1 MRSWVCATANTRW
14 KACSFTRS
22 RYSRSTATPCSRIF
36 WRRVADGQETSMD
49 MPAAIRAVTERRDL
63 RSEEMTEVMR
73 TIMTG
78 GATSAQIGGFLIGL
92 RMKGETVDEIAAAA
106 RVMRELASRVEV
118 SGAHVVGAGFM
129 FAPLHHG
136 AMKHAIGPRREMGV
150 RTVFN
155 LLGPLTNPADAPNQ
169 VVGVFDP
176 RWLEP
181 LAQVLQRLGSHH
193 ALVVHGEDGVDEIS
207 VGAPTQIAELK
218 TSRIHRYAI
227 TPEQF
232 GLPRTD
238 IREL

>member
-36 WRRVADGQETSMD
+36 WRRVADGQGTSMD

-63 RSEEMTEVMR
+63 RSEVVTEVMR
-73 TIMTG
+73 
-78 GATSAQIGGFLIGL
+78 A
-92 RMKGETVDEIAAAA
+92 V
-106 RVMRELASRVEV
+106 
-118 SGAHVVGAGFM
+118 
-129 FAPLHHG
+129 
-136 AMKHAIGPRREMGV
+136 
-150 RTVFN
+150 
-155 LLGPLTNPADAPNQ
+155 APNQ
-169 VVGVFDP
+169 APGLFDP
-176 RWLEP
+176 RRLEP

-193 ALVVHGEDGVDEIS
+193 ALVVHGEDCVDEIS

-238 IREL
+238 IRELMVEDAQHSLRTMRAVLANTPGPARDIVCLNAGAAIYAAGLAEDLAAGVRGAHALIASGAAQRKLDVLVAFTNGFED